1 MNSCPDFSK
10 KAKVRANHEDAEDKN
25 LALENI
31 FTAGF
36 KKHEKTSCNLHRFAL
51 QTSSAT
57 VVSIKQNNLKNQK
70 LLFSLIF

>member
-1 MNSCPDFSK
+1 MNSCPDFCK

-36 KKHEKTSCNLHRFAL
+36 
-51 QTSSAT
+51 
-57 VVSIKQNNLKNQK
+57 
-70 LLFSLIF
+70 